1 MSILALIPAR
11 GGSKGIPNK
20 NLQKIGRN
28 TLLKQTITHAKQ
40 SSLIDRIIVSTDSK
54 KIKEEAI
61 RNGAEVPFLRPKKIS
76 TSNATTFQVINHTI
90 EFLKNQNEDLPEII
104 VILQPTTPFR
114 EKNLIDNSIKKL
126 KLDCA
131 TSVISVSAVKSHPS
145 ILFSKYTKF
154 LVPFDRNFEAN
165 TIRQKRKKLY
175 YPNGSVYTFWT
186 KNIQKF
192 NSIYG
197 PKISSVII
205 DEQKYSIDIDTNFEL
220 SLANLIQRF
229 LK

>member
-1 MSILALIPAR
+1 
-11 GGSKGIPNK
+11 
-20 NLQKIGRN
+20 
-28 TLLKQTITHAKQ
+28 
-40 SSLIDRIIVSTDSK
+40 
-54 KIKEEAI
+54 
-61 RNGAEVPFLRPKKIS
+61 
-76 TSNATTFQVINHTI
+76 
-90 EFLKNQNEDLPEII
+90 
-104 VILQPTTPFR
+104 
-114 EKNLIDNSIKKL
+114 
-126 KLDCA
+126 
-131 TSVISVSAVKSHPS
+131 
-145 ILFSKYTKF
+145 LFH
-154 LVPFDRNFEAN
+154 FDRNFEAN